1 MGIIQQLEGDLKA
14 AMVAREKEKR
24 DTLRLV
30 LSDMKNKKIE
40 LGRELEEPEA
50 VAVLAKAKKSRQDS
64 LAQYTEAGREDL
76 AAVESAEIVVIAVYL
91 PEEMGEEEL
100 REIVTAVVA
109 EVGAS
114 SRKEMGAVM
123 AALMPKVK
131 GRADGKAV
139 QRIVMELLS

>member
-14 AMVAREKEKR
+14 AMVARENERR

-30 LSDMKNKKIE
+30 LSDMKNKKVE

-76 AAVESAEIVVIAVYL
+76 AAVESAEIAVIAVYL

-100 REIVTAVVA
+100 RGIVTAVVA

-139 QRIVMELLS
+139 QRIVMELPS

>member
-1 MGIIQQLEGDLKA
+1 MGIIQQLESDLKV
-14 AMVAREKEKR
+14 AMVARENEKR

-64 LAQYTEAGREDL
+64 LTQYTDAGRDDL
-76 AAVESAEIVVIAVYL
+76 AAVESAEIAVIAVYL